1 MIFIDSNNLFSYVSE
16 SFTDLISMGQY
27 KSTYF
32 AALCFEVWLPRFTR
46 LPRFTDPPRQLRQRC
61 ELRQPLSLSISRLS
75 CILSLSVAAKHDSR
89 NIKNNLK
96 LILGFLDRGC
106 RVSQLPGNTI
116 SSLYH
121 GCRKVPQQ
129 VEIRF
134 PRRSD
139 THAIIRSPLVSRFL
153 FCLIYKIVVRSSK

>member
-1 MIFIDSNNLFSYVSE
+1 MCFLNVVELNHLQTSSVWDRIKVPILRRFVLNYGCRDSPGCRDSRIPLVNRGSLVNC
-16 SFTDLISMGQY
+16 GN
-27 KSTYF
+27 
-32 AALCFEVWLPRFTR
+32 
-46 LPRFTDPPRQLRQRC
+46 
-61 ELRQPLSLSISRLS
+61 LSLSISRLS

-106 RVSQLPGNTI
+106 RVSRLPGNTI
-116 SSLYH
+116 SSLYR

-129 VEIRF
+129 V
-134 PRRSD
+134 D
-139 THAIIRSPLVSRFL
+139 THVIIRSPLVSRFL